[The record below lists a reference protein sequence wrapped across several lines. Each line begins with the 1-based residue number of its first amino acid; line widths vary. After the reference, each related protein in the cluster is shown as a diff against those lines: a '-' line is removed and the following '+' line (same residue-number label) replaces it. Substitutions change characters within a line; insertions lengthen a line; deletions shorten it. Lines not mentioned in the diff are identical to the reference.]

1 MKPAA
6 EIARPLT
13 PLERWYWICD
23 QISPLNV
30 IGHVRVRGRLSEEVL
45 GQGLDALQA
54 RHPLLRAAIRAEAD
68 GSGAHFVPL
77 TGQPIPLRTVSLP
90 DGDEHPGEPHW
101 QRELNE
107 HEFSEPVDWATG
119 PLARAVAISRSDVH
133 DLIITVPHCVADGTT
148 VLSLLRQW
156 LHLAARCET
165 GEVRGDAELEPARA
179 LPGPEGLLPP
189 EYRGMKGAAKVAAQL
204 LSDQSA
210 ARRLKPSRLE
220 PSRRVPFAQRAT
232 RLIHHEL
239 DGQDVEVLAQACKRE
254 RTTVHG
260 MLAAAMVTAVA
271 EDADTGPGHLTIGS
285 PITFRETLEPPVT
298 DDELGTYVATVP
310 SVVAYRPGQSLW
322 PMARAIS
329 RDLARRRNRGEHLT
343 AVAAMGF
350 VAPKTVAKSNRFLRF
365 MEEKGPITLCLS
377 NLGRFDFPDRIGPWE
392 VSDAEFVTGLSV
404 NAYFVA
410 TVNTSHGRLAWNF
423 THVDQAVPRDRT
435 ARMAD
440 ASVESVL
447 AALT

>member
-6 EIARPLT
+6 EAARPLT

-30 IGHVRVRGRLSEEVL
+30 IGHVRVRGRLPEEVL

-54 RHPLLRAAIRAEAD
+54 RHPLLRTAIHAEAD
-68 GSGAHFVPL
+68 GSRPRFVPIA
-77 TGQPIPLRTVSLP
+77 GRPIPLRTVCVP
-90 DGDEHPGEPHW
+90 EGEETGEPRW

-107 HEFSEPVDWATG
+107 HEFIEPVDWATG
-119 PLARAVAISRSDVH
+119 PLARAVAISRGEVH

-156 LHLAARCET
+156 LHLAARCQT
-165 GEVRGDAELEPARA
+165 GDADGSAVHEPARA

-189 EYRGMKGAAKVAAQL
+189 EYRGLKGAAKVAAQML
-204 LSDQSA
+204 ADQSA

-220 PSRRVPFAQRAT
+220 PSRGVPFPQRTT

-239 DGQDVEVLAQACKRE
+239 DGPGVEGLTQACKRE

-260 MLAAAMVTAVA
+260 LLAAAMVTAVA
-271 EDADTGPGHLTIGS
+271 EDAGTGPGHLTIGS
-285 PITFRETLEPPVT
+285 PITFREALEPSVT

-343 AVAAMGF
+343 AIATMGF
-350 VAPKTVAKSNRFLRF
+350 VAPKTVAKSDRFLRF
-365 MEEKGPITLCLS
+365 MQDKGPITLCLS
-377 NLGRFDFPDRIGPWE
+377 NLGRFDFPHRIGPWQ

-410 TVNTSHGRLAWNF
+410 TVNTSHDRLAWNF
-423 THVDQAVPRDRT
+423 THVDQAVPRDRA

-440 ASVESVL
+440 ASVEAVL